1 MNILSKK
8 IFQNIYLILHFSELI
23 FPIKFS
29 NSKGNRDEL
38 FLLKNNNNLSIRSIV
53 NERIEKIMKEYL
65 QIKINSKNL
74 TQNYENEKFINTK
87 INIDKNI
94 IKAILELNYC
104 KKKL

>member
-1 MNILSKK
+1 
-8 IFQNIYLILHFSELI
+8 
-23 FPIKFS
+23 
-29 NSKGNRDEL
+29 
-38 FLLKNNNNLSIRSIV
+38 
-53 NERIEKIMKEYL
+53 MKEYL